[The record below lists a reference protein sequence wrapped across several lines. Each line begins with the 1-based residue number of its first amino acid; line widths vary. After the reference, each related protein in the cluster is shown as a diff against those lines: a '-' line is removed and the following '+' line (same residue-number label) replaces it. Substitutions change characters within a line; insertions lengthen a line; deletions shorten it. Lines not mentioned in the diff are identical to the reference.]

1 MSKNQQYAERYAAE
15 AMEQMKR
22 YGIPASVT
30 LAQGIL
36 ESRNGQSEL
45 SQLGNNHFGVKA
57 SKSWLKNGGD
67 YLVYTDD
74 KPNEKFCKYA
84 TVGDSYEHHSKI
96 LKNNSRYSQCF
107 KLSPDDYKGWTK
119 GIERGGYATNGG
131 YAASLQ
137 KIIEINGLQ
146 KYDQQVMQEMR
157 AEGKKFGVEQN
168 ARTSATVS
176 SSVST
181 SNNDEKKQT
190 ASQTTNDKYSFPVK
204 RDEFLFVTSPFGM
217 RQDPMDKSKQ
227 QMHKGI
233 DIRAKHDDVLAT
245 ENGGKVVAVNH
256 NANTGGGKSVTVE
269 YARSDGSKVQT
280 TYMHLDSIVVKVG
293 DEVKAGQKL
302 GVSGNTGTRT
312 TGEHLHFGVKNI
324 SADGKTRDVDPASYL
339 AEIAQKGN
347 LKQQALYNGN
357 DLLAK
362 YKENSSAVD
371 TSLSPDD
378 WMKKLLSSEDA
389 STGLSSADPIMGLV
403 TTMYSSLLALAVQID
418 SKSEEEQRTQI
429 SEAVSKRQVDL
440 KPLMPTMKECV
451 LSVGDNG
458 KAVLQAD
465 NGTTKVTR
473 ELTNAEFCRLSQ
485 VLGDTN
491 LSNDAILAFRYGR
504 QVHFRY
510 LQVEIQVV
518 VFLLEGQYTFQLN
531 AVAHDNA
538 FRIVTIHDTTD
549 NHGLVDTTLGWH
561 HHIHGICRKRHS
573 VLSIANHSSLA
584 DGSAHTYV
592 TFNHSSNTF
601 LFVFNRP
608 RCGTSKYLTFFALSD
623 FDLLAVPGLAH
634 SFAMPVASA
643 R

>member
-1 MSKNQQYAERYAAE
+1 MSKNQQYAEKYAAE

-36 ESRNGQSEL
+36 ESSNGQSEL

-57 SKSWLKNGGD
+57 SGSWLKNGGD

-96 LKNNSRYSQCF
+96 LKNSSRYSQCF

-137 KIIEINGLQ
+137 KIIEANGLQ
-146 KYDQQVMQEMR
+146 KYDQQVMKEMR
-157 AEGKKFGVEQN
+157 AEGKQFGVEQN
-168 ARTSATVS
+168 SRSSTSASVS
-176 SSVST
+176 SEDTKSVGRASI
-181 SNNDEKKQT
+181 SSPDKQA
-190 ASQTTNDKYSFPVK
+190 ASQKGNGQYSFPVK
-204 RDEFLFVTSPFGM
+204 RDDFLFITSPFGM

-233 DIRAKHDDVLAT
+233 DIRARKDDVLAT

-256 NANTGGGKSVTVE
+256 STNTGGGKSVTVE
-269 YARSDGSKVQT
+269 YARTDGSKVQT
-280 TYMHLDSIVVKVG
+280 TYMHLSSISVKAG

-324 SADGKTRDVDPASYL
+324 SADGKVRDVDPASYL
-339 AEIAQKGN
+339 ADIAQKGN
-347 LKQQALYNGN
+347 LKQQALYNGH

-362 YKENSSAVD
+362 YRDNSSGVD

-389 STGLSSADPIMGLV
+389 STGLSSADPIMRMV
-403 TTMYSSLLALAVQID
+403 TTMYGSLLALAVQID
-418 SKSEEEQRTQI
+418 NKSEEEQKAQI

-440 KPLMPTMKECV
+440 KPLLPGMKECM
-451 LSVGDNG
+451 LSVGENG

-465 NGTTKVTR
+465 NGTTQVTR
-473 ELTNAEFCRLSQ
+473 ELTNAEFSRLSQ

-491 LSNDAILAFRYGR
+491 LSNEAKKMRIAGMVSTIVLTQQASQNYE
-504 QVHFRY
+504 QVME
-510 LQVEIQVV
+510 QQ
-518 VFLLEGQYTFQLN
+518 EGQSQS
-531 AVAHDNA
+531 
-538 FRIVTIHDTTD
+538 IQ
-549 NHGLVDTTLGWH
+549 
-561 HHIHGICRKRHS
+561 RK
-573 VLSIANHSSLA
+573 
-584 DGSAHTYV
+584 
-592 TFNHSSNTF
+592 
-601 LFVFNRP
+601 
-608 RCGTSKYLTFFALSD
+608 
-623 FDLLAVPGLAH
+623 
-634 SFAMPVASA
+634 
-643 R
+643 

>member
-1 MSKNQQYAERYAAE
+1 MSKNQQYAEKYAAE

-36 ESRNGQSEL
+36 ESSNGQSEL

-57 SKSWLKNGGD
+57 SGSWLKNGGD

-96 LKNNSRYSQCF
+96 LKNSSRYSQCF

-137 KIIEINGLQ
+137 KIIEANGLQ
-146 KYDQQVMQEMR
+146 KYDQQVMKEMR
-157 AEGKKFGVEQN
+157 VEGKQFGVEQN
-168 ARTSATVS
+168 SRSSTSASVS
-176 SSVST
+176 SEDTKSVGRAS
-181 SNNDEKKQT
+181 SSSPDKQI
-190 ASQTTNDKYSFPVK
+190 ASQKAYGQYSFPVK
-204 RDEFLFVTSPFGM
+204 RDDFLFITSPFGM

-233 DIRAKHDDVLAT
+233 DIRARKDDVLAT

-256 NANTGGGKSVTVE
+256 STNTGGGKSVTVE
-269 YARSDGSKVQT
+269 YARTDGSKMQT
-280 TYMHLDSIVVKVG
+280 TYMHLSSISVKAG

-324 SADGKTRDVDPASYL
+324 SADGKVRDVDPASYL
-339 AEIAQKGN
+339 TEIAQKGN
-347 LKQQALYNGN
+347 LQLQALYNGH

-362 YKENSSAVD
+362 YRDNSSGVD

-389 STGLSSADPIMGLV
+389 STGLSSVDPIMRMV
-403 TTMYSSLLALAVQID
+403 TTMYGSLLALAVQID
-418 SKSEEEQRTQI
+418 NKSEEEQKVQI

-440 KPLMPTMKECV
+440 KPLLPTMKECV
-451 LSVGDNG
+451 LSVGENG

-465 NGTTKVTR
+465 NGTTKVAR
-473 ELTNAEFCRLSQ
+473 ELTNTEFSRLSQ

-491 LSNDAILAFRYGR
+491 LSNEAKKMRIAGMVSTIVLTQQASQNYE
-504 QVHFRY
+504 QVME
-510 LQVEIQVV
+510 QQ
-518 VFLLEGQYTFQLN
+518 EGQSQS
-531 AVAHDNA
+531 
-538 FRIVTIHDTTD
+538 IQ
-549 NHGLVDTTLGWH
+549 
-561 HHIHGICRKRHS
+561 RK
-573 VLSIANHSSLA
+573 
-584 DGSAHTYV
+584 
-592 TFNHSSNTF
+592 
-601 LFVFNRP
+601 
-608 RCGTSKYLTFFALSD
+608 
-623 FDLLAVPGLAH
+623 
-634 SFAMPVASA
+634 
-643 R
+643 

>member
-1 MSKNQQYAERYAAE
+1 MSKNQQYAEKYAAE

-36 ESRNGQSEL
+36 ESSNGQSEL

-57 SKSWLKNGGD
+57 SGSWLKNGGD

-96 LKNNSRYSQCF
+96 LKNSSRYSQCF

-137 KIIEINGLQ
+137 KIIEANGLQ
-146 KYDQQVMQEMR
+146 KYDQQVMKEMR
-157 AEGKKFGVEQN
+157 TEGKKFGVEQN
-168 ARTSATVS
+168 ARSTASVSVS
-176 SSVST
+176 SEDTKSLERAST
-181 SNNDEKKQT
+181 SSSDKQT
-190 ASQTTNDKYSFPVK
+190 ASQKGNGQYSFPVK
-204 RDEFLFVTSPFGM
+204 RDDFLFITSPFGM

-233 DIRAKHDDVLAT
+233 DIRARKDDVLAT

-256 NANTGGGKSVTVE
+256 NTNTGGGKSVTVE
-269 YARSDGSKVQT
+269 YARTDGSKVQT
-280 TYMHLDSIVVKVG
+280 TYMHLSSISVKAG

-324 SADGKTRDVDPASYL
+324 SADGKVRDVDPASYL

-347 LKQQALYNGN
+347 LKQQALYNGH

-362 YKENSSAVD
+362 YRDNSSGVD

-389 STGLSSADPIMGLV
+389 STGLSNADPIMRMV
-403 TTMYSSLLALAVQID
+403 TTMYGSLLALAVQID
-418 SKSEEEQRTQI
+418 NKSEEEQKAQI

-440 KPLMPTMKECV
+440 KPLLPTMKECV
-451 LSVGDNG
+451 LSVGENG

-473 ELTNAEFCRLSQ
+473 ELTNAEFSRLSQ
-485 VLGDTN
+485 VSGDTN
-491 LSNDAILAFRYGR
+491 LSNEAKKMRIAGMVSTIVLTQQASQNYE
-504 QVHFRY
+504 QVME
-510 LQVEIQVV
+510 QQ
-518 VFLLEGQYTFQLN
+518 EGQSQS
-531 AVAHDNA
+531 
-538 FRIVTIHDTTD
+538 IQ
-549 NHGLVDTTLGWH
+549 
-561 HHIHGICRKRHS
+561 RK
-573 VLSIANHSSLA
+573 
-584 DGSAHTYV
+584 
-592 TFNHSSNTF
+592 
-601 LFVFNRP
+601 
-608 RCGTSKYLTFFALSD
+608 
-623 FDLLAVPGLAH
+623 
-634 SFAMPVASA
+634 
-643 R
+643 

>member
-176 SSVST
+176 SSVSSSVST

-233 DIRAKHDDVLAT
+233 DIRAKHDEVLAT

-280 TYMHLDSIVVKVG
+280 TYMHLDSIAVKVG

-362 YKENSSAVD
+362 YKDNGSGVD

-389 STGLSSADPIMGLV
+389 STGLSSADPIMELV

-418 SKSEEEQRTQI
+418 SKSEEEQKAQI

-458 KAVLQAD
+458 KAMLQAD

-491 LSNDAILAFRYGR
+491 LSNDAKKMRIAGMVNTIVLTQQASQNYE
-504 QVHFRY
+504 QV
-510 LQVEIQVV
+510 LEQQ
-518 VFLLEGQYTFQLN
+518 EGQSQTMQ
-531 AVAHDNA
+531 
-538 FRIVTIHDTTD
+538 
-549 NHGLVDTTLGWH
+549 
-561 HHIHGICRKRHS
+561 RK
-573 VLSIANHSSLA
+573 
-584 DGSAHTYV
+584 
-592 TFNHSSNTF
+592 
-601 LFVFNRP
+601 
-608 RCGTSKYLTFFALSD
+608 
-623 FDLLAVPGLAH
+623 
-634 SFAMPVASA
+634 
-643 R
+643 

>member
-1 MSKNQQYAERYAAE
+1 MSKNQQYAEKYAAE

-36 ESRNGQSEL
+36 ESSNGQSEL

-57 SKSWLKNGGD
+57 SGSWLKNGGD

-96 LKNNSRYSQCF
+96 LKNSSRYSQCF

-137 KIIEINGLQ
+137 KIIEANGLQ
-146 KYDQQVMQEMR
+146 KYDQQVMKEMR
-157 AEGKKFGVEQN
+157 TEGKKFGVEQN
-168 ARTSATVS
+168 ARSTASVSVS
-176 SSVST
+176 SEDTKSLERAST
-181 SNNDEKKQT
+181 SSSDKQI
-190 ASQTTNDKYSFPVK
+190 ASQKANGQYSFPVK
-204 RDEFLFVTSPFGM
+204 RDDFLFITSPFGM

-233 DIRAKHDDVLAT
+233 DIRARKDEVLAT

-256 NANTGGGKSVTVE
+256 NTNTGGGKSVTVE
-269 YARSDGSKVQT
+269 YARTDGSKVQT
-280 TYMHLDSIVVKVG
+280 TYMHLSSISVKAG
-293 DEVKAGQKL
+293 DEVKVGQKL

-324 SADGKTRDVDPASYL
+324 SADGKVRNVDPASYL
-339 AEIAQKGN
+339 AEIAQRGN
-347 LKQQALYNGN
+347 LKQQALYNGH

-362 YKENSSAVD
+362 YRDNSSGVD

-389 STGLSSADPIMGLV
+389 STGLSNADPIMRMV
-403 TTMYSSLLALAVQID
+403 TTMYGSLLALAVQID
-418 SKSEEEQRTQI
+418 NKSEEEQKAQI

-440 KPLMPTMKECV
+440 KPLLPTMKECV
-451 LSVGDNG
+451 LSVGENG

-465 NGTTKVTR
+465 NGTTMVTR
-473 ELTNAEFCRLSQ
+473 ELTNAEFSRLSQ

-491 LSNDAILAFRYGR
+491 LSNEAKKMRIAGMVSTIVLTQQASQNYE
-504 QVHFRY
+504 QVME
-510 LQVEIQVV
+510 QQ
-518 VFLLEGQYTFQLN
+518 EGQSQS
-531 AVAHDNA
+531 
-538 FRIVTIHDTTD
+538 IQ
-549 NHGLVDTTLGWH
+549 
-561 HHIHGICRKRHS
+561 RK
-573 VLSIANHSSLA
+573 
-584 DGSAHTYV
+584 
-592 TFNHSSNTF
+592 
-601 LFVFNRP
+601 
-608 RCGTSKYLTFFALSD
+608 
-623 FDLLAVPGLAH
+623 
-634 SFAMPVASA
+634 
-643 R
+643 